1 MTSVRRFVRRVVAFL
16 GPGRQEDELAREIA
30 SHRDL
35 FEDDL
40 RRQGLTRDEARA
52 AARRAFLGVEAAK
65 DAQRDARSFA
75 WLEDARRDVRYAV
88 RMLAHD
94 SGFTLAIVLTLALG
108 IGVATAVFSLV
119 NAVVLRPLDYGTPDA
134 LVQLY
139 KTGKREG
146 GEADW
151 VSFPNFRDWQS
162 GSRVFEQMAAYR
174 FQLVTMVGGRQP
186 EGAVALEVT
195 DRLFALLRVPPL
207 LGRTFVAGEDRPGH
221 PRVAVIS
228 QALWLRQFG
237 GKPGAIGRS
246 LSVDGAAHT
255 IVGVMPASF
264 TFPAT
269 VPGDTVVP
277 IDLWIPM
284 RPQDDLEYRGSHNFW
299 TIARL
304 KPGVSLER
312 AGAEMHTIADRLA
325 RAYPETNRDFDITVK
340 PLREYVAGA
349 ARPVLLSL
357 LGAVGFILLLT
368 CANIATLL
376 LSRAE
381 ARQREV
387 AMRQALGASRER
399 LIRQMLVESLLLAF
413 GGAAAGLGIAYAGTR
428 VLVGLAPASIPR
440 LEHTSVDGQVLGFM
454 AVTATV
460 VGLLFGLAP
469 AVLGSS
475 VKVTHALRDGG
486 TRVTG
491 GAAGRRVRHML
502 VAAQLALAVV
512 LLVGAGLLVRSFLRV
527 TGMDLGF
534 RAPHVLTAMINLSPA
549 RYADAARQIAFTD
562 ELLRR
567 VHVLPGVQ
575 SAGVS
580 HSIPLTGINDQGD
593 FTVDGRPDPPPGTQG
608 PHANRPHV
616 SPGYFDAMG
625 IRLVSGRLFDERDR
639 RDTLPVA
646 VVSDVAI
653 RTYWSGQSP
662 IGRRLAIEWA
672 DGRPVWLQIVG
683 VVQGTRHFGP
693 EAPQKAEIYV
703 PVAQAP
709 VPYMTLVVRTQ
720 GDPMALVSAVRGEI
734 AAIDPEQS
742 ASWFQTMDEL
752 VAKSTARRQFQ
763 TALVTMFALLA
774 LLLAGIGVYGV
785 MGYMVAQRRR
795 EIGVRLALGARPR
808 DVIAMVLRNG
818 LWLTLAGV
826 VAGMAGA
833 LALSRVLAG
842 FVYGVSAL
850 DPATYA
856 GAVAILA
863 AVAGLSAYWPSRK
876 AASLD
881 PLVVLRDE

>member
-1 MTSVRRFVRRVVAFL
+1 MMSFRRFVRRILAFL
-16 GPGRQEDELAREIA
+16 RPGAAEDELAREIA

-35 FEDDL
+35 FEEDL
-40 RRQGLTRDEARA
+40 RRRGLTHDDARA
-52 AARRAFLGVEAAK
+52 AASRGFVGVEAAK

-75 WLEDARRDVRYAV
+75 WLEDMRRDVRYAV
-88 RMLAHD
+88 RMLRHD
-94 SGFTLAIVLTLALG
+94 PGFTMAIVLTLALG

-119 NAVVLRPLDYGTPDA
+119 NAVVLRPLDYGDPDA

-139 KTGKREG
+139 ETGKREG

-151 VSFPNFRDWQS
+151 VAFPNFRDWQR
-162 GSRVFEQMAAYR
+162 GSRAFELMAAYR
-174 FQLVTMVGGRQP
+174 FQLVTMIGGRQP

-195 DRLFALLRVPPL
+195 DRLFAVLRVPPV
-207 LGRTFVAGEDRPGH
+207 LGRTFAAGEDRPGQ

-228 QALWLRQFG
+228 HALWQRQFG
-237 GKPGAIGRS
+237 GSRAAIGRS

-255 IVGVMPASF
+255 IVGVMPLSF
-264 TFPAT
+264 AFPAT
-269 VPGDTVVP
+269 VPGENVVP

-284 RPQDDLEYRGSHNFW
+284 RPHDLEHRGSHNFW

-312 AGAEMHTIADRLA
+312 ARAEMHTIADRLA
-325 RAYPETNRDFDITVK
+325 RTYPQTNRDFDVTVT
-340 PLREYVAGA
+340 PLREHVAGA
-349 ARPVLLSL
+349 ARPLLLSL

-387 AMRQALGASRER
+387 AMRQALGASRGR

-428 VLVGLAPASIPR
+428 VLVSLAPATIPR
-440 LEHTSVDGQVLGFM
+440 LDQTSVDGPVLGFM
-454 AVTATV
+454 AVIATA

-475 VKVTHALRDGG
+475 VQVTHALRDGG

-491 GAAGRRVRHML
+491 AAGRRVRHTL
-502 VAAQLALAVV
+502 VAAQLALAVM
-512 LLVGAGLLVRSFLRV
+512 LLVGAGLLVRSFMHVAGL
-527 TGMDLGF
+527 DLGF

-549 RYADAARQIAFTD
+549 RYGDAARQIAFTD
-562 ELLRR
+562 EVLRR
-567 VHVLPGVQ
+567 VHALPGVQ

-580 HSIPLTGINDQGD
+580 NSIPLTGINDQGG
-593 FTVDGRPDPPPGTQG
+593 FMVEGRPDPPPGTQG

-616 SPGYFDAMG
+616 SPGYFAAMG

-639 RDTLPVA
+639 QDTVPVA
-646 VVSDVAI
+646 VVSDVAT
-653 RTYWSGQSP
+653 RMYWSGQNP
-662 IGRRLAIEWA
+662 IGRRLATWE
-672 DGRPVWLQIVG
+672 DGGPVWRQIVG

-709 VPYMTLVVRTQ
+709 VPYMTLVVRTP
-720 GDPMALVSAVRGEI
+720 GEPTSLISAVRGEL
-734 AAIDPEQS
+734 AAIDPEQT
-742 ASWFQTMDEL
+742 AFWFQTMDDL
-752 VAKSTARRQFQ
+752 VAKSTARREFQ
-763 TALVTMFALLA
+763 TALVTMFAVLA
-774 LLLAGIGVYGV
+774 LLLAAIGVYGV

-795 EIGVRLALGARPR
+795 EIGVRLALGAKPR
-808 DVIAMVLRNG
+808 DVINMILGNG
-818 LWLTLAGV
+818 LRLTLAGV
-826 VAGMAGA
+826 VAGVAGA
-833 LALSRVLAG
+833 VALSRVLAG
-842 FVYGVSAL
+842 FVYGVSPL
-850 DPATYA
+850 DPATYTA
-856 GAVAILA
+856 AVGLLA
-863 AVAGLSAYWPSRK
+863 AVAALSAYRPSRQ
-876 AASLD
+876 AVAMD

>member
-1 MTSVRRFVRRVVAFL
+1 MTSVRRFMRRILAFL
-16 GPGRQEDELAREIA
+16 RPGPAEDELAREIA

-40 RRQGLTRDEARA
+40 RRQGRTDDEARA
-52 AARRAFLGVEAAK
+52 AGRRAFLGVEAAK
-65 DAQRDARSFA
+65 DAQRDTRSFA
-75 WLEDARRDVRYAV
+75 WLEDARRDVRYGF

-119 NAVVLRPLDYGTPDA
+119 NAVVLRPLDYGTPDE

-139 KTGKREG
+139 ETGKREG

-151 VSFPNFRDWQS
+151 VAFPNFRDWQS
-162 GSRVFEQMAAYR
+162 GSRVFEHMAAYR
-174 FQLVTMVGGRQP
+174 FQLVTMVGGSQP

-195 DRLFALLRVPPL
+195 DRLFTVLRVPPL
-207 LGRTFVAGEDRPGH
+207 LGRTFVQGEDRPDH
-221 PRVAVIS
+221 PPVAVIS
-228 QALWLRQFG
+228 HALWQRQFG
-237 GKPGAIGRS
+237 GSRTAIGRS
-246 LSVDGAAHT
+246 LVVDGAAHT
-255 IVGVMPASF
+255 IVGVMPPAF
-264 TFPAT
+264 AFPAT
-269 VPGDTVVP
+269 VPGDNVVP

-284 RPQDDLEYRGSHNFW
+284 RPSDLEDRGSHNFW

-304 KPGVSLER
+304 KSGVSLER
-312 AGAEMHTIADRLA
+312 ARAEMHTIADRLA
-325 RAYPETNRDFDITVK
+325 RTYPETNRDFDVMVT
-340 PLREYVAGA
+340 PLREHVAGA
-349 ARPVLLSL
+349 ARPLLLSL

-376 LSRAE
+376 LSRAD

-387 AMRQALGASRER
+387 AMRQALGASRGR

-413 GGAAAGLGIAYAGTR
+413 AGAAAGLGIAYAGTQ
-428 VLVGLAPASIPR
+428 VLVRLAPATIPR
-440 LEHTSVDGQVLGFM
+440 LEQTSVDGQVLGFM
-454 AVTATV
+454 AVIATA

-475 VKVTHALRDGG
+475 VKVMQALRDGG

-491 GAAGRRVRHML
+491 GAAGRRVRHTL

-512 LLVGAGLLVRSFLRV
+512 LLVGAGLLVRSFMRV
-527 TGMDLGF
+527 AGLDLGF
-534 RAPHVLTAMINLSPA
+534 QAPQVLTAMINLSPA
-549 RYADAARQIAFTD
+549 RYADAARQVAFTD
-562 ELLRR
+562 EMLRR
-567 VHVLPGVQ
+567 IHALPGVQ

-580 HSIPLTGINDQGD
+580 HSIPLTGINDQGG
-593 FTVDGRPDPPPGTQG
+593 FKVEGRPDPPPGTQG

-616 SPGYFDAMG
+616 SPGYFNTMG

-639 RDTLPVA
+639 QDTVPVA
-646 VVSDVAI
+646 VVSDVAV

-662 IGRRLAIEWA
+662 IGRRLAVEWA
-672 DGRPVWLQIVG
+672 DGRPVWRQIVG

-709 VPYMTLVVRTQ
+709 VPYMTLVVRTH
-720 GDPMALVSAVRGEI
+720 GDPTGLISAVRGQI
-734 AAIDPEQS
+734 AAIDPEQ
-742 ASWFQTMDEL
+742 AVFGFQTMEEL
-752 VAKSTARRQFQ
+752 VARSTARRQFQ
-763 TALVTMFALLA
+763 TALVTTFALLA

-795 EIGVRLALGARPR
+795 EIGVRLALGAKPR
-808 DVIAMVLRNG
+808 DVIAMVLGNG

-833 LALSRVLAG
+833 LALSQVLAG
-842 FVYGVSAL
+842 FVYGVSPL

-856 GAVAILA
+856 A
-863 AVAGLSAYWPSRK
+863 AVAVLVAVAALSAYWPSRK
-876 AASLD
+876 AASVD
-881 PLVVLRDE
+881 PLMVLRDE

>member
-1 MTSVRRFVRRVVAFL
+1 MTSIRRFAQRILAFL
-16 GPGRQEDELAREIA
+16 RSGRAEDELAREIA

-40 RRQGLTRDEARA
+40 RRQGLTDDEVRA
-52 AARRAFLGVEAAK
+52 AAGRAFLGVEAAK
-65 DAQRDARSFA
+65 DAQRDTRSFA
-75 WLEDARRDVRYAV
+75 WLEDARRDLRYAF
-88 RMLAHD
+88 RMLAHH

-119 NAVVLRPLDYGTPDA
+119 NAVVLRPLDYGKPDD

-139 KTGKREG
+139 ETGKREG

-151 VSFPNFRDWQS
+151 VAFPNFRDWQS
-162 GSRVFEQMAAYR
+162 GSRVFEHMAAYR
-174 FQLVTMVGGRQP
+174 FQMVTMVGGKQP

-195 DRLFALLRVPPL
+195 DRLFAVLRVPPL
-207 LGRTFVAGEDRPGH
+207 LGRTFVEGEDRPGQ

-228 QALWLRQFG
+228 HALWLRQFG
-237 GKPGAIGRS
+237 GNPAAVGRS
-246 LSVDGAAHT
+246 LAVDGAAYT
-255 IVGVMPASF
+255 IAGVMPASF
-264 TFPAT
+264 AFPAT
-269 VPGDTVVP
+269 VPGENVVP

-284 RPQDDLEYRGSHNFW
+284 RPHDLEHRGSHNFW

-312 AGAEMHTIADRLA
+312 ARAEMHTIADRLA
-325 RAYPETNRDFDITVK
+325 RTYPETNRDFDVAVA
-340 PLREYVAGA
+340 PLREHVVGA
-349 ARPVLLSL
+349 ARPALLSL

-368 CANIATLL
+368 CANITTLL

-387 AMRQALGASRER
+387 AMRQALGASRGR
-399 LIRQMLVESLLLAF
+399 LVRQMLAESLLLAF

-428 VLVGLAPASIPR
+428 VLVSLAPATIPR
-440 LEHTSVDGQVLGFM
+440 LDEASVDGQVLGFM
-454 AVTATV
+454 VLIATA

-486 TRVTG
+486 TRVAG
-491 GAAGRRVRHML
+491 GAAGRRVRHTL

-512 LLVGAGLLVRSFLRV
+512 LLVGAGLLVRSFMRV
-527 TGMDLGF
+527 AGLDLGI
-534 RAPHVLTAMINLSPA
+534 RAPQVLTAMINLSPA
-549 RYADAARQIAFTD
+549 RYSDAARQIAFTD
-562 ELLRR
+562 DALRR
-567 VHVLPGVQ
+567 ANALPGVQ
-575 SAGVS
+575 AAGVS
-580 HSIPLTGINDQGD
+580 QTIPLTGINDQGG
-593 FTVDGRPDPPPGTQG
+593 FAVEGRPDPPPGSQG

-625 IRLVSGRLFDERDR
+625 IRLVSGRLIDERDR
-639 RDTLPVA
+639 QDTLPVA
-646 VVSDVAI
+646 VISDVAA
-653 RTYWSGQSP
+653 RMYWAGQSP
-662 IGRRLAIEWA
+662 IGRRLALEWA
-672 DGRPVWLQIVG
+672 DGRPVWRQIIG

-720 GDPMALVSAVRGEI
+720 GDPMALVSAVRGQI
-734 AAIDPEQS
+734 AAIDPEQGVF
-742 ASWFQTMDEL
+742 WFQTMEEV
-752 VAKSTARRQFQ
+752 VARSTARRQFQ
-763 TALVTMFALLA
+763 TALVTTFALLA

-808 DVIAMVLRNG
+808 DVVTMVLGNG

-842 FVYGVSAL
+842 FVYGVSPL

-856 GAVAILA
+856 GAVAVLV
-863 AVAGLSAYWPSRK
+863 AVAALSAYWPSRK
-876 AASLD
+876 AASPD